1 MRQAL
6 VLFGLVVLVFAGIDL
21 ILGHAVFHTIAF
33 GSISVMAA
41 MISATFLWLWV
52 RRETPLALGMSFSW
66 AGTASVLG
74 WWWVHESTGSPNVA
88 IANALLL
95 VFAALHFVGAIL
107 HFAVIQRTIPLGM
120 NMFMSI
126 GFCVALISTAFSLI
140 V

>member
-6 VLFGLVVLVFAGIDL
+6 VLFGFVILAFVGIDL
-21 ILGHAVFHTIAF
+21 ILGHAVFHAIAF

-41 MISATFLWLWV
+41 MISLTFLWLWA

-74 WWWVHESTGSPNVA
+74 WWWVHESTGSPDVA

-107 HFAVIQRTIPLGM
+107 HFSVIQRTMSLSL
-120 NMFMSI
+120 NMFITI
-126 GFCVALISTAFSLI
+126 GLVMALISAAISLI
-140 V
+140 A